1 MDIRTKGF
9 GERTPVKE
17 ALEIILPKAK
27 ITDTEKILFKQGLG
41 RVLAEEVIAGS
52 DVPPFDR
59 AAMDGYAVKAENTFG
74 ASQGNPIYFRL
85 AGEVSTGAGS
95 NLEIFRK
102 EDGIPKVG
110 ARQFGLANA
119 SASFLSELRDFEA
132 VKIMTGAALPK
143 GANAVVMFEYTN
155 ELEDEVEVFKAVTPG
170 KNVSFKGEDVK
181 KSEVLL
187 RKGRIIR
194 PQDIAMLAAAGRQ
207 ELKVYRKP
215 QTAIIS
221 TGDELAEPGTKLEA
235 GEIYDANSYALAAL
249 VQASGGIAKRMAI
262 IEDSP
267 EKIRSAI
274 NIALENDVIL
284 ISGATSVGK
293 KDVVPQIVAE
303 LGEIL
308 VHGVAMRPGE
318 PTGFGVINKKLVF
331 MLPGYPVAAIVA
343 FETFVRPALQKMQG
357 MEIFNPY
364 PQVQARLKRKIA
376 SELGRRDFARVKLEK
391 KGEEYLAEPVR
402 TTGSGIISSLVR
414 ADGFVIVPENTEGI
428 EKGEKVMVNLF

>member
-9 GERTPVKE
+9 GKRTLVKD
-17 ALEIILPKAK
+17 ALEILLSCTK
-27 ITDTEKILFKQGLG
+27 ITGTEKILFERGLG
-41 RVLAEEVIAGS
+41 RVLAETIIAPI

-74 ASQGNPIYFRL
+74 ASQGNPIYFKL
-85 AGEVSTGAGS
+85 IGEVSTGINS
-95 NLEIFRK
+95 KLKIN
-102 EDGIPKVG
+102 
-110 ARQFGLANA
+110 
-119 SASFLSELRDFEA
+119 DFEA

-181 KSEVLL
+181 KGVVLL
-187 RKGRIIR
+187 RKRGIIR
-194 PQDIAMLAAAGRQ
+194 PQDIAMLAAVGRQ
-207 ELKVYRKP
+207 KIKVYKKP
-215 QTAIIS
+215 RAAIIS
-221 TGDELAEPGTKLEA
+221 TGDELAEPGEKLGA
-235 GEIYDANSYALAAL
+235 GKIYDANSYALAAL
-249 VQASGGIAKRMAI
+249 VQASGGIAKRIGI

-274 NIALENDVIL
+274 NIALSSDVIL

-293 KDVVPQIVAE
+293 KDIVPQVVAE

-318 PTGFGVINKKLVF
+318 PTGFGIINKKLVF

-357 MEIFNPY
+357 MEIRSPCQ
-364 PQVQARLKRKIA
+364 QVQARLKRKIA
-376 SELGRRDFARVKLEK
+376 SELGRRDFVRVKLER
-391 KGEEYLAEPVR
+391 KGKEYLAEPIR

-414 ADGFVIVPENTEGI
+414 ADGFVTVPENTEGI
-428 EKGEKVMVNLF
+428 EKGEKVVVNLFRI